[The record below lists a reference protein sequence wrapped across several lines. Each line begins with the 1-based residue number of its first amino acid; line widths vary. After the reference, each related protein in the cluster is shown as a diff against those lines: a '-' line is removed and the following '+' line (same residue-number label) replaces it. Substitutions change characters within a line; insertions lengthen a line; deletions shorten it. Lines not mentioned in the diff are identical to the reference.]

1 MMKLL
6 FPVPLLVVL
15 LVLTQ
20 PQCHAQARPANAR
33 PAAPFFTTYT
43 YLTYSILDKGTSPK
57 PLSAKGVGGTL
68 TLRPDGTYQKSLLLA
83 ANGTTQHFDQEG
95 RFSLTPGRITFT
107 HPDPSGTNRTDA
119 GTFRLT
125 GKLLTITLEGYPAGN
140 QSIYTLRAQ

>member
-1 MMKLL
+1 MKRL
-6 FPVPLLVVL
+6 FPVLLALTAAVVAPAPGSAQSRQAQ
-15 LVLTQ
+15 TQ
-20 PQCHAQARPANAR
+20 PAGAVYA
-33 PAAPFFTTYT
+33 TYA
-43 YLTYSILDKGTSPK
+43 YLTYAILDKGTSPK

-68 TLRPDGTYQKSLLLA
+68 TLRPDGTYQKRLLLA

-107 HPDPSGTNRTDA
+107 HPGQSGTSRTDA